1 MTAMIN
7 LTDPA
12 QQSQAQAILQGVL
25 SGLVAAAPAV
35 AAADPRVEAVV
46 GITQALLPAVQM
58 ALMFQQGG
66 LLTAEQTAKLITDMQ
81 SNVTNA
87 HSAWVASVVAHPGT

>member
-1 MTAMIN
+1 MTSAIN

-25 SGLVAAAPAV
+25 QGLIAAAPAV

-46 GITQALLPAVQM
+46 GVTQALLPAVQLAIM
-58 ALMFQQGG
+58 LQQGG
-66 LLTAEQTAKLITDMQ
+66 LLTADQTAKLISDMQ
-81 SNVTNA
+81 SNVTVA